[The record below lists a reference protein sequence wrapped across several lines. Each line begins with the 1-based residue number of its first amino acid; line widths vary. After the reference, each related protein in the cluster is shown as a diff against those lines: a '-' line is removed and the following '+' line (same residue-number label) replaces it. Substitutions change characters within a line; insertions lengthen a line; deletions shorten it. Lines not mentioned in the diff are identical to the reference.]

1 MFVLELSNDRK
12 MNKKAVLL
20 VLPGIIAF
28 DYSITKYFKNEWMIL
43 KIFQIRRLL
52 CILKALSIGCENRQI
67 WIYIAPTRAPSEYR
81 LRK

>member
-28 DYSITKYFKNEWMIL
+28 DYSITKYFKNE
-43 KIFQIRRLL
+43 
-52 CILKALSIGCENRQI
+52 
-67 WIYIAPTRAPSEYR
+67 
-81 LRK
+81 